1 MANLA
6 KRWDSFGKAATVPTL
21 IGSAIAAVCDFFS
34 AKGGWL
40 ILGLVG
46 ILALILAIL
55 VCLYHKREGSRI
67 YALINYLRGEQE
79 LAWAWEGKSVVHYHA
94 VHLMILIGV
103 CCLFVS
109 SKSYATAKNGGILAS
124 NIQAVSDVQKAMGIA
139 NAVLDEQKTTNKKL
153 DYLNEGV
160 RETKRETSS
169 NPRKELANL
178 GVEWSMKG
186 YTEAI
191 AHNDQLALQL
201 FVEAEFDPANQTMAA
216 VKAALQNGRPTILKT
231 LTDGISARPTN
242 ECAGFFSDM
251 TKRNDWARYKE
262 TKSSLALMKKACANP
277 DFVAHVKEQLA
288 MAKVSYET
296 DFEKYSRWENRSAS
310 AKRAADAAYQDCLTA
325 AGARVIFGNV
335 RCGEGLDPIQKP
347 SDWSVKYWTEITEVV
362 N

>member
-1 MANLA
+1 MANLV

-109 SKSYATAKNGGILAS
+109 GKSYATAKNGGILAS

-160 RETKRETSS
+160 RDRV
-169 NPRKELANL
+169 PGR
-178 GVEWSMKG
+178 GVRVAQEVIDS
-186 YTEAI
+186 
-191 AHNDQLALQL
+191 
-201 FVEAEFDPANQTMAA
+201 
-216 VKAALQNGRPTILKT
+216 
-231 LTDGISARPTN
+231 GIVGMPIR
-242 ECAGFFSDM
+242 
-251 TKRNDWARYKE
+251 R
-262 TKSSLALMKKACANP
+262 
-277 DFVAHVKEQLA
+277 
-288 MAKVSYET
+288 
-296 DFEKYSRWENRSAS
+296 SRR
-310 AKRAADAAYQDCLTA
+310 T
-325 AGARVIFGNV
+325 G
-335 RCGEGLDPIQKP
+335 
-347 SDWSVKYWTEITEVV
+347 
-362 N
+362 